1 MKKILAC
8 LLALPLALAACGAQT
23 AQLEPTQPSELTTE
37 ATAERGETTSAEDTA
52 QLGITGQVRPCSTE
66 VETAAG
72 LYSLHELFNE
82 AAKKL
87 DQSVNRGI
95 LHKNN
100 AARKKS
106 QLALKLAKL
115 A

>member
-1 MKKILAC
+1 MPNIKSAKKRVKVIEKKTLINQAHKT
-8 LLALPLALAACGAQT
+8 ALKTAIKKFEAAI
-23 AQLEPTQPSELTTE
+23 E
-37 ATAERGETTSAEDTA
+37 ANDKDNAK
-52 QLGITGQVRPCSTE
+52 V
-66 VETAAG
+66 
-72 LYSLHELFNE
+72 LFND
-82 AAKKL
+82 AVKKL
-87 DQSVNRGI
+87 DRGVSQGI

>member
-1 MKKILAC
+1 MPNIKSAKKRVRVIEKKTLINI
-8 LLALPLALAACGAQT
+8 ALKTAIKKFEAAAKAGNKEEAQ
-23 AQLEPTQPSELTTE
+23 Q
-37 ATAERGETTSAEDTA
+37 
-52 QLGITGQVRPCSTE
+52 
-66 VETAAG
+66 
-72 LYSLHELFNE
+72 LFNE

>member
-1 MKKILAC
+1 MPNIKSAKKRVKVTEKKTIINLSHKT
-8 LLALPLALAACGAQT
+8 ALKTAIKKFEAAV
-23 AQLEPTQPSELTTE
+23 E
-37 ATAERGETTSAEDTA
+37 AGDKDNAK
-52 QLGITGQVRPCSTE
+52 V
-66 VETAAG
+66 
-72 LYSLHELFNE
+72 LFNE

>member
-1 MKKILAC
+1 VPNIKSAKKRVRVIEKA
-8 LLALPLALAACGAQT
+8 GNKEEAQ
-23 AQLEPTQPSELTTE
+23 Q
-37 ATAERGETTSAEDTA
+37 
-52 QLGITGQVRPCSTE
+52 
-66 VETAAG
+66 
-72 LYSLHELFNE
+72 LFNE